1 MIRRLNKI
9 ANFPKF
15 TYGLNI
21 PIKIPY
27 DFFAEIDNL
36 ILKFTLK
43 FKGPKTARTIL
54 KTVTKWRIHTSQ
66 YQNFKV
72 SVNDSEVVT

>member
-1 MIRRLNKI
+1 MFMIRRLNKI

-15 TYGLNI
+15 TYGLNVS
-21 PIKIPY
+21 IKIPY

-43 FKGPKTARTIL
+43 FKGPTTARTIL
-54 KTVTKWRIHTSQ
+54 KKSNKMENSHFPISKLQ
-66 YQNFKV
+66 SF
-72 SVNDSEVVT
+72 SE